1 MQKSIAGTVRSQN
14 AQTSNTKT
22 RQQRTA
28 TTNRTGGNLSSGHTS
43 SAHKIVE
50 RLKPKVFDE
59 SNIDVTPKP
68 MVEVEIAQKPRHGS
82 ALFHSIEG
90 TSTVKSCYSLKKTKG
105 VYQIEGFTR
114 HI

>member
-1 MQKSIAGTVRSQN
+1 MQKSIAGTIRSQN
-14 AQTSNTKT
+14 ALTNTKT

-43 SAHKIVE
+43 SAHKIIE

-59 SNIDVTPKP
+59 ANVDVTPKP
-68 MVEVEIAQKPRHGS
+68 MIETEVAQKARHGS

-90 TSTVKSCYSLKKTKG
+90 TSTVSIL
-105 VYQIEGFTR
+105 ILGFYFLFNLFAPSFY
-114 HI
+114 IQ

>member
-1 MQKSIAGTVRSQN
+1 MQKSIAGTIRSQN
-14 AQTSNTKT
+14 AQNSNTKT

-50 RLKPKVFDE
+50 RQKPKVFDE

-68 MVEVEIAQKPRHGS
+68 MVEAEVSQKPRHGS

-90 TSTVKSCYSLKKTKG
+90 TSTVISFILDN
-105 VYQIEGFTR
+105 Q
-114 HI
+114 